1 MSTATVSLVE
11 IAAEW
16 RTARRLYP
24 FYAALI
30 REFQLDVEHSKDLEH
45 PVDRAEREVLDRVQ
59 TWFKQVDS
67 KIQVAQM
74 RQLLQSTR
82 FSNEQILRAL
92 LLRHLPQDLRDENL
106 RDKLDYLLVQ
116 YFAAVASHNPHD
128 DDVTATEVH
137 EALRPV
143 LGYVEMRRFSWVKDL
158 DNIADAMDR
167 CSSLS
172 ELLDSGLVELG
183 RKTKRGLGNEYFEP
197 AALIELTRFNF
208 RLRLGFFRL
217 MHSDLHAIR
226 QAVYELE
233 NSGVATVDCRE
244 AGLGSEEPLATLRSL
259 CHQWKKPF
267 REAYRAGQ
275 SFRQLGMVRKI
286 LANALMMQWSKRAK
300 AIEAG
305 MPVAEPSV
313 TAAAEQSP
321 AAPAVQ
327 EALNEAKA
335 GVPNN
340 IEQTIEAISEQ
351 LFASKQKSAV
361 STIFLSGS
369 KQVLASWE
377 VSAFVRGGDEACEAI
392 QRAVAARCLLQEA
405 ADKLRSGQSNVLS
418 QTLEL
423 AHVQAA
429 SIQEQVAKS
438 KDKADI
444 DAAVNLAATA
454 KRLLALI
461 ADTEKLSQ

>member
-1 MSTATVSLVE
+1 
-11 IAAEW
+11 
-16 RTARRLYP
+16 
-24 FYAALI
+24 
-30 REFQLDVEHSKDLEH
+30 
-45 PVDRAEREVLDRVQ
+45 
-59 TWFKQVDS
+59 
-67 KIQVAQM
+67 VA
-74 RQLLQSTR
+74 
-82 FSNEQILRAL
+82 
-92 LLRHLPQDLRDENL
+92 P
-106 RDKLDYLLVQ
+106 
-116 YFAAVASHNPHD
+116 HNPHD
-128 DDVTATEVH
+128 DDVTSAEVQ

-143 LGYVEMRRFSWVKDL
+143 LGHVEMRKFTWVKQL
-158 DNIADAMDR
+158 DEIAEAVDR

-233 NSGVATVDCRE
+233 NCGISTVDCRE

-275 SFRQLGMVRKI
+275 SFRQLGVVRKI
-286 LANALMMQWSKRAK
+286 LSDAVVAQWSKRGE
-300 AIEAG
+300 AIDPGAAVRDSFPTRTQERSHA
-305 MPVAEPSV
+305 
-313 TAAAEQSP
+313 TAVSQQNSHHDP
-321 AAPAVQ
+321 A
-327 EALNEAKA
+327 L
-335 GVPNN
+335 PNS
-340 IEQTIEAISEQ
+340 IEQTIESISEQ
-351 LFASKQKSAV
+351 LFASKQKSPV
-361 STIFLSGS
+361 STVMLRGS

-377 VSAFVRGGDEACEAI
+377 VNAFVRGGDEACEAI
-392 QRAVAARCLLQEA
+392 QRAVATRCLLQES
-405 ADKLRSGQSNVLS
+405 ADKARSGQGNTLS
-418 QTLEL
+418 QILEL

-429 SIQEQVAKS
+429 SIQEHVAKA

-454 KRLLALI
+454 KRLLAVL
-461 ADTEKLSQ
+461 AETEKLNS